1 MIRTATTAL
10 CTFFLS
16 TGITF
21 GWTLDGDASSI
32 SYVSMKNAETAE
44 ANLLPGLSGTV
55 DDDGKARIEIDLT
68 SVETYVD
75 IRNERMREYVF
86 SEPIAVLTADLD
98 MAGLSSMEEG
108 ITQDIEFEVNIEVNG
123 NSSSYDVI
131 AAATRVGADRVVVS
145 ARQPVIIYPDDLGY
159 GEGIA
164 KLQELAGL
172 DSIQLTVPVTFTLA
186 FDR

>member
-68 SVETYVD
+68 
-75 IRNERMREYVF
+75 R
-86 SEPIAVLTADLD
+86 AC
-98 MAGLSSMEEG
+98 
-108 ITQDIEFEVNIEVNG
+108 
-123 NSSSYDVI
+123 
-131 AAATRVGADRVVVS
+131 
-145 ARQPVIIYPDDLGY
+145 
-159 GEGIA
+159 
-164 KLQELAGL
+164 
-172 DSIQLTVPVTFTLA
+172 
-186 FDR
+186 